1 MVQTKYINK
10 YHVICDREDY
20 KCNKKHKSLKSII
33 KDLKDTPVAI
43 SRSSIYKLTRNQN
56 KNYKY
61 HGLKILMIKEII
73 PNKTIR
79 IMIDEPDQ
87 LDKATATRPTLEE
100 VETIQEVTS

>member
-10 YHVICDREDY
+10 YHVICDRDDY
-20 KCNKKHKSLKSII
+20 QCNKKHKSLKSII
-33 KDLKDTPVAI
+33 KDLKDSPISI

-61 HGLKILMIKEII
+61 HGLKILIINEII
-73 PNKTIR
+73 PTKIIR
-79 IMIDEPDQ
+79 IMIDDTQ
-87 LDKATATRPTLEE
+87 LDNATATRPTLEE